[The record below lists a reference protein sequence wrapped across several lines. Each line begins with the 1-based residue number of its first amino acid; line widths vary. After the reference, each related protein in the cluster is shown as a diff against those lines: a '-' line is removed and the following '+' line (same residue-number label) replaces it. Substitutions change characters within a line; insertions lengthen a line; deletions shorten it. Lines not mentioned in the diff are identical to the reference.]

1 MVERPKNHWKKQ
13 WGQWSAGQKTFNR
26 IFSTL
31 AKPLKTIDPNGVPE
45 KNSFHSIALKNDS
58 ALQWVEVS
66 PSPGMIYNPGCV
78 AAHLASKKLFNIFWI
93 LFYLIRQCKTQVE
106 KQQLFREAG
115 CTGAEFSLLENW
127 AGGDFERIAEIW
139 KCILC
144 VIYSP
149 VSFSGPRPF
158 LQSIMKTMSMFVP
171 NGMPA
176 EFWDTDHTG

>member
-66 PSPGMIYNPGCV
+66 PSPGMIYNPGWWRPTW
-78 AAHLASKKLFNIFWI
+78 HQRNYLIFSEFNSLPFDQTMQYPGGKTTIIQRSRLHWRWVLSFGELGRRRFRENCRDLKMHPVCNLQPCIIFWPQT
-93 LFYLIRQCKTQVE
+93 L
-106 KQQLFREAG
+106 
-115 CTGAEFSLLENW
+115 
-127 AGGDFERIAEIW
+127 
-139 KCILC
+139 
-144 VIYSP
+144 SP
-149 VSFSGPRPF
+149 VKSIRILGHTF
-158 LQSIMKTMSMFVP
+158 QS
-171 NGMPA
+171 
-176 EFWDTDHTG
+176 DHTG